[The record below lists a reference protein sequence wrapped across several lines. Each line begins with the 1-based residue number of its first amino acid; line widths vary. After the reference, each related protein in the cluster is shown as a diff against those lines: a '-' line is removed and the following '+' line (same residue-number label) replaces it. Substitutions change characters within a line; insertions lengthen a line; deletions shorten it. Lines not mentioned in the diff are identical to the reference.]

1 MKKSILLGG
10 LIVGVGFVPQEL
22 VAKGNKAG
30 KPVGFLRIAGKG
42 CFSSSSLAAKLGT
55 PSPARNQRNNKC
67 SMNRIIG

>member
-1 MKKSILLGG
+1 VFKLIKKILRRQDMKKSILLGG

-42 CFSSSSLAAKLGT
+42 FSPLA
-55 PSPARNQRNNKC
+55 
-67 SMNRIIG
+67 

>member
-30 KPVGFLRIAGKG
+30 KP
-42 CFSSSSLAAKLGT
+42 
-55 PSPARNQRNNKC
+55 
-67 SMNRIIG
+67 